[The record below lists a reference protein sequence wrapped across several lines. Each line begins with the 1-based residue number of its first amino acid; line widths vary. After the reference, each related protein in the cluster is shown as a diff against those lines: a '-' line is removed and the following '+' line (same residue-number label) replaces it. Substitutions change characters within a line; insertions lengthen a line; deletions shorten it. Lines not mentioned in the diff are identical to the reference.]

1 MGGNKLLSRLVQFV
15 NVNFCLKF
23 LTIKRILIYFAYYG
37 SNALKEDLQNF
48 QDVSQTK

>member
-15 NVNFCLKF
+15 NVNFCLDF
-23 LTIKRILIYFAYYG
+23 LTIKKIFGYYG
-37 SNALKEDLQNF
+37 SNALKEDLQHF